1 MGFRATVLHVV
12 EKFLPISRIRDSI
25 LVGKRPNRDG
35 NLTLAIAE
43 GAILVNFSVDTP
55 LVLVNPPMVNRLG
68 VNLSRA
74 FTGGAMDVVVFR
86 CCFHASI
93 VASPTG
99 SARKICRKWVA
110 NCEGMPHTTGMEN
123 NNPPPIS
130 TEEWRRN
137 TRKEWKEYQ
146 RWVHGKAG
154 LLDPEEQK
162 KFDEEFPG
170 VSKPIKFIEMSADS
184 EEDE

>member
-12 EKFLPISRIRDSI
+12 EKFPPISRFRDSI
-25 LVGKRPNRDG
+25 LVGSRPDRDG

-55 LVLVNPPMVNRLG
+55 FILVIPPMVNRLG
-68 VNLSRA
+68 VNLSLA
-74 FTGGAMDVVVFR
+74 FTGGAMDVVVVR

-93 VASPTG
+93 LASPTG

-130 TEEWRRN
+130 TE
-137 TRKEWKEYQ
+137 EWKEYQ

>member
-1 MGFRATVLHVV
+1 
-12 EKFLPISRIRDSI
+12 
-25 LVGKRPNRDG
+25 
-35 NLTLAIAE
+35 
-43 GAILVNFSVDTP
+43 
-55 LVLVNPPMVNRLG
+55 
-68 VNLSRA
+68 
-74 FTGGAMDVVVFR
+74 
-86 CCFHASI
+86 
-93 VASPTG
+93 
-99 SARKICRKWVA
+99 
-110 NCEGMPHTTGMEN
+110 MPHTTGMEN

-130 TEEWRRN
+130 TE
-137 TRKEWKEYQ
+137 EWKEYQ